1 MKRWAIITV
10 GMYVLVLLLLTIPL
24 MLIGWLKWGIGGAGG
39 GRALVWD
46 MPPGEAI
53 KIFAEWGYWLWL
65 GVLVSAQALLLLV
78 PVGMA
83 ERRPTKRRP
92 LLVPVIVAAFLLANL
107 FLAGVFA
114 VLGAAMGDN
123 ASKVVE
129 VPAGITEQAINYV
142 PGLPQAMG
150 NLGLTPGSDWFIYLH
165 LVGFL
170 LLFWL
175 AWGLV
180 FYRSTRED
188 EPDAL
193 IQRTTRWLLRGS
205 ILELL
210 VAVPSHILIR
220 QREECCAPFLSF
232 WGIVTGL
239 SVMLLSFGPGV
250 LFLFVRRIR
259 DRQPRNVPPRLSD
272 S

>member
-1 MKRWAIITV
+1 M
-10 GMYVLVLLLLTIPL
+10 
-24 MLIGWLKWGIGGAGG
+24 
-39 GRALVWD
+39 
-46 MPPGEAI
+46 
-53 KIFAEWGYWLWL
+53 
-65 GVLVSAQALLLLV
+65 
-78 PVGMA
+78 
-83 ERRPTKRRP
+83 
-92 LLVPVIVAAFLLANL
+92 LVPVIVAAFLLANL

-114 VLGAAMGDN
+114 VLGAAIGDN
-123 ASKVVE
+123 ASKVLE
-129 VPAGITEQAINYV
+129 VPAGITEQAINYI
-142 PGLPQAMG
+142 PGLPQTLG
-150 NLGLTPGSDWFIYLH
+150 SLGLTSGSDWFIYFH
-165 LVGFL
+165 LIGLL

-180 FYRSTRED
+180 FYLVTRED

-193 IQRTTRWLLRGS
+193 LQRTTRWLLRGS

-232 WGIVTGL
+232 WGIVTGI

-250 LFLFVRRIR
+250 LFLFARRIR
-259 DRQPRNVPPRLSD
+259 ERQPRNIPPRMPD